1 MQTNNMHSKDFMKKN
16 KKEID
21 YRIMQTSGV
30 TDIFSTLKNLEI
42 NVTDA
47 CNRACEFC
55 PHSEDDYQY
64 RTGRASLSLFS
75 FIAEQLLEK
84 NYTGSIVLCG
94 QGEPTMYKPLREAI
108 TILSTTNANIELI
121 TNGELLT
128 KEKVKDLFSAG
139 LNVINI
145 SVYEEK
151 YASHAN
157 SLVEDLEPSQWLIRN
172 RYLGQIEIVN
182 RIEIRNGIGTHKKDP
197 CWLLAYKMLINH
209 NGDVMLCCND
219 WTRKNV
225 YGNVYKTSLWDIW
238 TTNLQ
243 QKRLELLVGDRIGVC
258 ANCDINGQS
267 YGVESA
273 KFYENNFS

>member
-1 MQTNNMHSKDFMKKN
+1 MKKI

-21 YRIMQTSGV
+21 YRVTQTSGV

-42 NVTDA
+42 NITDA

-64 RTGRASLSLFS
+64 RSGRADPALFT
-75 FIAEQLLEK
+75 FIAEQLKEK

-94 QGEPTMYKPLREAI
+94 YGEPTMYKPLRDAVAM
-108 TILSTTNANIELI
+108 LSTTNATIELI
-121 TNGELLT
+121 TNGELLS
-128 KEKVKDLFSAG
+128 KEKVKDLFLAG
-139 LNVINI
+139 LDVINI
-145 SVYEEK
+145 SVYEEQ
-151 YASHAN
+151 YASHAA

-172 RYLGQIEIVN
+172 RYLGEIELVN
-182 RIEIRNGIGTHKKDP
+182 RIEIRNGLAQNKKDP

-219 WTRKNV
+219 WTRKNI
-225 YGNVYKTSLWDIW
+225 YGNIYKTNLWDIW
-238 TTNLQ
+238 TNNLQ
-243 QKRLELLVGDRIGVC
+243 KKRLELLSGKRTGVC
-258 ANCDINGQS
+258 ASCNIGGQS
-267 YGVESA
+267 YGADSV